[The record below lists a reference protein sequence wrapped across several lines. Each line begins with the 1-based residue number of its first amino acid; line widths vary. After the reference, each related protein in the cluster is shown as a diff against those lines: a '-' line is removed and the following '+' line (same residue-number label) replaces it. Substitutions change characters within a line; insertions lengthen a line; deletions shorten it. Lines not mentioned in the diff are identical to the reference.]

1 MHFMDPEI
9 SKVAQAVLDRCLW
22 QRTRVAARVVTRFY
36 DDEIR
41 SMGLRATQ
49 VSVLVTVAANSELSI
64 SALSD
69 ELGMDRTTLTRN
81 LRPLEQRGLLVISP
95 EGRHRTRHV
104 RLTSTGEAA
113 LGQAVAHW
121 ERAQSAMERRL
132 GKAGV
137 AAVRQ
142 STAAVTEAASKTA
155 G

>member
-1 MHFMDPEI
+1 MHIMGENV
-9 SKVAQAVLDRCLW
+9 SEVAKAVLDRCLW
-22 QRTRVAARVVTRFY
+22 QRTRAAARIITRFY
-36 DDEIR
+36 DEEIR

-95 EGRHRTRHV
+95 EGRHRIRQV
-104 RLTSTGEAA
+104 RLTPAGEAA
-113 LGQAVAHW
+113 LAKAVEHW
-121 ERAQSAMERRL
+121 ERAQAAMERRL

-137 AAVRQ
+137 ATVRQ
-142 STAAVTEAASKTA
+142 SAAAVTAAASRPI